1 MAWNFVG
8 PSALQ
13 LKSLRF
19 YFPLSSG
26 TKLWGFS
33 LRKHSLL
40 PPLPQTQTA
49 SHLFSFSPGPSPS
62 RGHTWPGVCCSPRL
76 CRTTQSIQLIHLL
89 KRLSALTNVLFFF
102 FSFHPQ
108 PLIPLSSSFLI
119 PMCTLFS
126 SAIDLGRLPISFW
139 NWDFFTL
146 RFNPKWQCLLIL
158 FHCFWMISKK
168 VRERY

>member
-1 MAWNFVG
+1 MGFFTAKALSSPATATDADCFPPFLLQSWTQSFPWSHLARCVLLATPLPDHSEHSAY
-8 PSALQ
+8 PSPET
-13 LKSLRF
+13 
-19 YFPLSSG
+19 PLS
-26 TKLWGFS
+26 FD
-33 LRKHSLL
+33 
-40 PPLPQTQTA
+40 
-49 SHLFSFSPGPSPS
+49 
-62 RGHTWPGVCCSPRL
+62 
-76 CRTTQSIQLIHLL
+76 
-89 KRLSALTNVLFFF
+89 KRAFFF

-168 VRERY
+168 VRERYWLYATLIEYTFQMEGSDL